1 MIAKGGAYFGELAT
15 LDGEP
20 RSTNIVALEETLPP
34 SFAEGFTICCT
45 LFAIRGAHPKEPY
58 EDHANFDRRII
69 DLTTVGSNKRL
80 HAEFLRLAM
89 PGMKVENAGE
99 ISPIPIHGDIAV
111 RVSTT
116 RETVARVFTDLT
128 REGIL

>member
-1 MIAKGGAYFGELAT
+1 MRI
-15 LDGEP
+15 
-20 RSTNIVALEETLPP
+20 ST
-34 SFAEGFTICCT
+34 
-45 LFAIRGAHPKEPY
+45 
-58 EDHANFDRRII
+58 DRII

-80 HAEFLRLAM
+80 HAEFLRLAT

-116 RETVARVFTDLT
+116 RETVARVFRDLT